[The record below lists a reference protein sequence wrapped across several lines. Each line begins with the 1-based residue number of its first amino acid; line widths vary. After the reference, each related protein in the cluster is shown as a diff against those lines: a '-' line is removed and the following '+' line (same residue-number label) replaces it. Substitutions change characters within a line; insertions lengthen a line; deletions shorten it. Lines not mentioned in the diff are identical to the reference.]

1 MKLYKGKISV
11 LMPCYNEGEKI
22 YGNLLWAHRTFKK
35 FRFSF
40 EILAVDDGSS
50 DNTKEEII
58 KASLEYPEEI
68 RLVENGTNQG
78 KGSALQNGF
87 MNSTGNIVVFLDGDL
102 EITPSQVGKLL
113 KSMRDNVAEIA
124 VGSKRLGKSNIKY
137 PLVRTILSA
146 GYYLMIKMLFNLP
159 VSDTQVGIKVYRRDV
174 LDKIFPKVLCKKYA
188 FDVEILANAINKG
201 YKITEVPI
209 NIVFSRKNAF
219 GRIRFK
225 DIRDVWIDTL
235 AIWYRMKLMHYYD

>member
-1 MKLYKGKISV
+1 
-11 LMPCYNEGEKI
+11 MPCYNESKKI

-40 EILAVDDGSS
+40 EILAIDDGSS

-58 KASLEYPEEI
+58 KASLAYPEEI

-78 KGSALQNGF
+78 KGYALKNGF

-102 EITPSQVGKLL
+102 EITPCQVGKLL
-113 KSMRDNVAEIA
+113 KSMRDNNAEIA
-124 VGSKRLGKSNIKY
+124 IGSKRCGKSDIKY
-137 PLVRTILSA
+137 PLARIILSN
-146 GYYLMIKMLFNLP
+146 GYYFIIKILFNLP

-188 FDVEILANAINKG
+188 FDVEILANAVNKG

-209 NIVFSRKNAF
+209 NIAFSRQNSF
-219 GRIRFK
+219 GRIKLK
-225 DIRDVWIDTL
+225 DIRDVWIDTM
-235 AIWYRMKLMHYYD
+235 AIWYRMKIIHYYD